1 MRTSGHRESSLA
13 VQQQAAEPARPAVSR
28 LTNSAFVLSGVGGRI
43 STAQKLPDA
52 SAVVVCCAVRRGC
65 WHVLGSAEDNRITYL
80 LQVPRSSTLGLQYAC
95 GRASRAAR
103 TKEFAFSHLESMAD
117 ILTNCRDGHVQYSK
131 VR

>member
-1 MRTSGHRESSLA
+1 M
-13 VQQQAAEPARPAVSR
+13 
-28 LTNSAFVLSGVGGRI
+28 
-43 STAQKLPDA
+43 LPDA

-80 LQVPRSSTLGLQYAC
+80 LQVPRYLRSNTLGLHYAC

-117 ILTNCRDGHVQYSK
+117 ILTNCRDGHVQYTEYSK

>member
-1 MRTSGHRESSLA
+1 MHLLLLFVVQFDAAAGMCWEAPRTIEL
-13 VQQQAAEPARPAVSR
+13 
-28 LTNSAFVLSGVGGRI
+28 
-43 STAQKLPDA
+43 
-52 SAVVVCCAVRRGC
+52 
-65 WHVLGSAEDNRITYL
+65 
-80 LQVPRSSTLGLQYAC
+80 PRSSTLDLHYAC

>member
-1 MRTSGHRESSLA
+1 M
-13 VQQQAAEPARPAVSR
+13 
-28 LTNSAFVLSGVGGRI
+28 
-43 STAQKLPDA
+43 LPDA

-80 LQVPRSSTLGLQYAC
+80 LQPTGTQLPRSSPLGLQYAC

-103 TKEFAFSHLESMAD
+103 TKEFVFSHHESMAD
-117 ILTNCRDGHVQYSK
+117 ILTNCRDVHVQYSK

>member
-1 MRTSGHRESSLA
+1 M
-13 VQQQAAEPARPAVSR
+13 
-28 LTNSAFVLSGVGGRI
+28 
-43 STAQKLPDA
+43 LPDA

-80 LQVPRSSTLGLQYAC
+80 LQPTLQVPSYLGRSSTLGLQYAC

-103 TKEFAFSHLESMAD
+103 TKEFAFSHHESMAD
-117 ILTNCRDGHVQYSK
+117 ILTNCRDVHVQYSK